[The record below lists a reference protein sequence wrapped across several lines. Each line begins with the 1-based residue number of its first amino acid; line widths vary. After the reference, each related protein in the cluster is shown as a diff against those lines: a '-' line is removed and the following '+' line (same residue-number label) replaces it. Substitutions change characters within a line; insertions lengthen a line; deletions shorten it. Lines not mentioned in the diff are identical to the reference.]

1 MIVRI
6 AHNSTDITLN
16 NTKFNSL
23 DGEQLKIN
31 SWLKL
36 VATKQDKQ
44 AFSELFKW
52 FAPRIRAHGL
62 QRFKQE
68 ALAMD
73 LVQET
78 MLLVWRKAVLFNADK
93 GKASTWIYTIMRN
106 YCFDML
112 RKKQTQKEDTI
123 SDDLWPVI
131 EQQTPDDN
139 NDHLQNR
146 LLLSHLG
153 SLSLQQKQVV
163 EAIYLQEMTQQELAT
178 HLDLPLGT
186 VKSRLR
192 LAISKLKSKLE
203 ADLD

>member
-1 MIVRI
+1 
-6 AHNSTDITLN
+6 LN
-16 NTKFNSL
+16 NIKFNSL
-23 DGEQLKIN
+23 DGQQLQIN
-31 SWLKL
+31 LWLKL
-36 VATKQDKQ
+36 VASEQDKD

-68 ALAMD
+68 AMAMD

-78 MLLVWRKAVLFNADK
+78 MLLVWRKAVLFNVDK

-106 YCFDML
+106 HCFDML

-123 SDDLWPVI
+123 SDDLWPII
-131 EQQTPDDN
+131 EGQEADDKG
-139 NDHLQNR
+139 DHLQDR
-146 LLLSHLG
+146 LLLNHLD
-153 SLSLQQKQVV
+153 SLPLQQKQVV
-163 EAIYLQEMTQQELAT
+163 EAIYLQEMTQQELAI

>member
-6 AHNSTDITLN
+6 AHNSTDIALN
-16 NTKFNSL
+16 NIKFNSL
-23 DGEQLKIN
+23 DGQQLQIN
-31 SWLKL
+31 LWLKL
-36 VATKQDKQ
+36 VATEQDKD

-93 GKASTWIYTIMRN
+93 GKASTWIYTLMRN
-106 YCFDML
+106 HCFDML
-112 RKKQTQKEDTI
+112 RKKQTQKEEAI
-123 SDDLWPVI
+123 SDDLWPI
-131 EQQTPDDN
+131 IDEQLSDDKG
-139 NDHLQNR
+139 DYLQKR

-153 SLSLQQKQVV
+153 SLPLHQKQVV

>member
-1 MIVRI
+1 MPVRI
-6 AHNSTDITLN
+6 AHHSTDFTLN
-16 NTKFNSL
+16 NIKFNSL
-23 DGEQLKIN
+23 DGQQLQLN
-31 SWLKL
+31 LWLKL
-36 VATKQDKQ
+36 VATEQDKE

-68 ALAMD
+68 AMAME
-73 LVQET
+73 LVQDT

-93 GKASTWIYTIMRN
+93 GKASTWIYTLMRN
-106 YCFDML
+106 HCFDML
-112 RKKQTQKEDTI
+112 RKNQTQKEDTI
-123 SDDLWPVI
+123 SDDLWPMIVVQ
-131 EQQTPDDN
+131 EADDEG
-139 NDHLQNR
+139 DHLQDR
-146 LLLSHLG
+146 LLLSHLE
-153 SLSLQQKQVV
+153 SLPLHQKQVV
-163 EAIYLQEMTQQELAT
+163 EAIYLQEMTQQELAV

>member
-1 MIVRI
+1 M
-6 AHNSTDITLN
+6 N
-16 NTKFNSL
+16 NIKFNSL
-23 DGEQLKIN
+23 DGQQLQIN
-31 SWLKL
+31 LWLKL
-36 VATKQDKQ
+36 VANEQDKE

-52 FAPRIRAHGL
+52 FSPRIRAHGL

-68 ALAMD
+68 AQAMD

-106 YCFDML
+106 HCFDML
-112 RKKQTQKEDTI
+112 RKKQTNKEDPI
-123 SDDLWPVI
+123 SDDLWPMI
-131 EQQTPDDN
+131 EEQVSDDKG
-139 NDHLQNR
+139 DYLQKR

-153 SLSLQQKQVV
+153 SLPSDQKQVV
-163 EAIYLQEMTQQELAT
+163 EAIYLQEMTQQELAI

>member
-1 MIVRI
+1 M

-16 NTKFNSL
+16 NIKFDSL
-23 DGEQLKIN
+23 DSEHLKIN
-31 SWLKL
+31 LWLKL
-36 VATKQDKQ
+36 VATKQDKE
-44 AFSELFKW
+44 AFAELFKW

-123 SDDLWPVI
+123 SDDLWPII
-131 EQQTPDDN
+131 EQHVSDDKG
-139 NDHLQNR
+139 DHLQKR

-153 SLSLQQKQVV
+153 SLPIHQKQVV

-178 HLDLPLGT
+178 HLNLPLGT

-192 LAISKLKSKLE
+192 LAMSKLKSKLE

>member
-1 MIVRI
+1 MPVRI
-6 AHNSTDITLN
+6 AHNPTDFTLN
-16 NTKFNSL
+16 NIKFNSL
-23 DGEQLKIN
+23 DGQQLQLN
-31 SWLKL
+31 LWLKL
-36 VATKQDKQ
+36 VATEQDKE

-68 ALAMD
+68 AMAME
-73 LVQET
+73 LVQDT

-93 GKASTWIYTIMRN
+93 GKASTWIYTLMRN
-106 YCFDML
+106 HCFDML

-123 SDDLWPVI
+123 SDDLWPMI
-131 EQQTPDDN
+131 EVQEADDEG
-139 NDHLQNR
+139 DHLQDR
-146 LLLSHLG
+146 LLLSHLE
-153 SLSLQQKQVV
+153 SLPLHQKQVV
-163 EAIYLQEMTQQELAT
+163 EAIYLQEMTQQELAI

>member
-6 AHNSTDITLN
+6 AHNSTDITLK

-93 GKASTWIYTIMRN
+93 GKASTWIYTI
-106 YCFDML
+106 
-112 RKKQTQKEDTI
+112 
-123 SDDLWPVI
+123 
-131 EQQTPDDN
+131 
-139 NDHLQNR
+139 
-146 LLLSHLG
+146 
-153 SLSLQQKQVV
+153 
-163 EAIYLQEMTQQELAT
+163 
-178 HLDLPLGT
+178 
-186 VKSRLR
+186 
-192 LAISKLKSKLE
+192 
-203 ADLD
+203 

>member
-1 MIVRI
+1 MI

-16 NTKFNSL
+16 NIKFNSL

-31 SWLKL
+31 LWLNL
-36 VATKQDKQ
+36 VATKQDKD
-44 AFSELFKW
+44 AFSELFNW

-131 EQQTPDDN
+131 EQQEPDDKG
-139 NDHLQNR
+139 DHLQKR

-153 SLSLQQKQVV
+153 SLPLHQKQVV

>member
-31 SWLKL
+31 LWLKL
-36 VATKQDKQ
+36 VATEQDKE

-52 FAPRIRAHGL
+52 FAPRIRAHGM

-123 SDDLWPVI
+123 SEDLWPVI
-131 EQQTPDDN
+131 EQKVPDDKD
-139 NDHLQNR
+139 DHLQNR
-146 LLLSHLG
+146 LLLSHLN
-153 SLSLQQKQVV
+153 SLPLQQKQVV

>member
-1 MIVRI
+1 MI
-6 AHNSTDITLN
+6 AHNSTDMPLN
-16 NTKFNSL
+16 NIKFNSL
-23 DGEQLKIN
+23 DGQQLQIN
-31 SWLKL
+31 LWLKL
-36 VATKQDKQ
+36 VANEQDKE

-106 YCFDML
+106 HCFDML
-112 RKKQTQKEDTI
+112 RKKQTNKEDSI
-123 SDDLWPVI
+123 SDDLWPMI
-131 EQQTPDDN
+131 EEQVSDDKG
-139 NDHLQNR
+139 DYLQKR

-153 SLSLQQKQVV
+153 SLPSDQKQVV
-163 EAIYLQEMTQQELAT
+163 EAIYLQEMTQQELAI

>member
-6 AHNSTDITLN
+6 AHNSTDIALN
-16 NTKFNSL
+16 NIKLNSL
-23 DGEQLKIN
+23 DNQQLQIN
-31 SWLKL
+31 LWLKL

-68 ALAMD
+68 AQAMD

-78 MLLVWRKAVLFNADK
+78 MLLVWRKAVLFNVDK
-93 GKASTWIYTIMRN
+93 GKASTWIYTLMRN
-106 YCFDML
+106 HCFDML
-112 RKKQTQKEDTI
+112 RKKQTQKEDSI
-123 SDDLWPVI
+123 SDDLWPIV
-131 EQQTPDDN
+131 DDQPSDDQD
-139 NDHLQNR
+139 DHLQKR

-153 SLSLQQKQVV
+153 SLPLHQKQVV